1 MTQDQQEHAQALARQ
16 FEARMLYKYTKGAAE
31 HGGNLWEMNLK
42 NLLENALDEAIDQ
55 VVYILTALEKVNDR
69 GVEE

>member
-1 MTQDQQEHAQALARQ
+1 MSPDQQEHAEELARQ
-16 FEARMLYKYTKGAAE
+16 FKSRMLYKYSRGASE

-55 VVYILTALEKVNDR
+55 VVYILTALEKIDDR

>member
-1 MTQDQQEHAQALARQ
+1 MSPDQQQHAHELARQ
-16 FEARMLYKYTKGAAE
+16 FEVRMLYKYTKGATE

-55 VVYILTALEKVNDR
+55 VVYILTALEKVDDR